1 MEGLGA
7 KEDKSKKGGLEEG
20 TDDVNLAVNH
30 HPHGNLT
37 SASSDENL
45 KDIFHHIKTS
55 KTPVSIQFNSA
66 DFTNHFGLL
75 V

>member
-1 MEGLGA
+1 M
-7 KEDKSKKGGLEEG
+7 KEDKAKKGGLEG
-20 TDDVNLAVNH
+20 ADVNFAVN
-30 HPHGNLT
+30 PHGNLT